1 MDKVTK
7 NLAKQARAARLAKG
21 MTQEDLAGRI
31 EMATESVSHI
41 ERGVTVPS
49 LKTLAAMADVL
60 EISVADFFA
69 GLTDQRA
76 VSGSRMEQEARLRT
90 LGRQLDDKRLA
101 FVIDMAAAV
110 KALP

>member
-7 NLAKQARAARLAKG
+7 HLAKQARAARLAKG

-69 GLTDQRA
+69 GLTDHRA
-76 VSGSRMEQEARLRT
+76 LSGSRMEQKPDCAHWANNWTTSGSPSSSTWQPR
-90 LGRQLDDKRLA
+90 
-101 FVIDMAAAV
+101 
-110 KALP
+110 

>member
-7 NLAKQARAARLAKG
+7 HLAKQARAARLAKG

-49 LKTLAAMADVL
+49 LKTLVALAEVL
-60 EISVADFFA
+60 DISVADFFA
-69 GLTDQRA
+69 GLTDKRTL
-76 VSGSRMEQEARLRT
+76 SSSRMEQEATLRA
-90 LGRQLDDKRLA
+90 LGQQLDDKRLA
-101 FVIDMAAAV
+101 CVITIAAAV
-110 KALP
+110 KSLP

>member
-7 NLAKQARAARLAKG
+7 HLAKQARAARLAKG

-69 GLTDQRA
+69 GLTDHRA
-76 VSGSRMEQEARLRT
+76 LSGSRMEQEARLRA
-90 LGRQLDDKRLA
+90 LGQQLDDKRLA